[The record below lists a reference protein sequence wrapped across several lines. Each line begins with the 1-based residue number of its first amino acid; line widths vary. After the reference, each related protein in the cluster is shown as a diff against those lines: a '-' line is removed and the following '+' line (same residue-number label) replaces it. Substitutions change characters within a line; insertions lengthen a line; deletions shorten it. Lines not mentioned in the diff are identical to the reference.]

1 MTFDEIERAVFEV
14 IRKKIVSLG
23 YLPDIALYQ
32 PTDDVAGYEA
42 AKKAI
47 RDSGKK
53 IIDIKGVGDPKA
65 RGELD
70 YNSIFINRGD
80 IADGSLGFKCT
91 NFYEKIVEGEET
103 YFNVYENASG
113 TVDIEYQIGYITDD
127 VNYDRLIQSI
137 LFNSLRK
144 KNYFKGINSL
154 GNKTT
159 EGFNTRYITTLDK
172 SGKDYIERA
181 ARYDFMDIILEDR
194 IFLYRTSQITD
205 ISIENVPTEN
215 I

>member
-80 IADGSLGFKCT
+80 IADGSLAG
-91 NFYEKIVEGEET
+91 
-103 YFNVYENASG
+103 A
-113 TVDIEYQIGYITDD
+113 
-127 VNYDRLIQSI
+127 
-137 LFNSLRK
+137 
-144 KNYFKGINSL
+144 
-154 GNKTT
+154 
-159 EGFNTRYITTLDK
+159 
-172 SGKDYIERA
+172 GK
-181 ARYDFMDIILEDR
+181 
-194 IFLYRTSQITD
+194 
-205 ISIENVPTEN
+205 
-215 I
+215 